1 MANKFYA
8 VRKGKTPGI
17 YKTWVECQAQIYGYS
32 GAEYKGFTS
41 LDEAKAYIGDEK
53 QVASDKPD
61 ILETEAVAYVDGSFN
76 SDTKQF
82 SYGVVMFYLGKE
94 QHFTEAFDDQE
105 LAEMNNVAGELK
117 GAEKA
122 IQFCLDND
130 IKSLTI
136 HHDYEGISKWCTGEW
151 QAKKPGTKAYKDF
164 YDLASNKVK
173 IQFVKVKSH
182 SGDKYNEIADQLAK
196 SAFIKENTKE
206 ATKGAQKVA
215 KKKGVFIDRGQIK
228 DLIISIGTTQWNRF
242 EASDLSL
249 VGNVYRCNIV
259 ADDKKAMLNIY
270 FNNDGTT
277 TFTPTGTNTE
287 ISSVIKALLEEGC
300 TFENSS
306 EAKTFSTK
314 KVPSDWITRLIDY
327 LTSLDGVSVEHKE
340 VETAPAHSYYL
351 FTSKIGDRLTINV
364 YKTGTLTL
372 QGKPAYLYGE
382 AISLLSYCNE
392 VSLDDIVDTVNRFHS
407 IDVKTA
413 DVRSEMETL
422 LPRSYGNIDD
432 MILKLLSPSISLRRV
447 KIDLED
453 YSCYAFPALR
463 ALEGYIKY
471 LFGLKGVNI
480 GNNFGGIFDRGI
492 LTPNISAAI
501 GDTKY
506 QYELERL
513 YDYLVKNRHVIFHTE
528 QILIGTT
535 VLEDKHEADEIV
547 NTVLNLIE
555 TSYTNMNK

>member
-8 VRKGKTPGI
+8 VRKGKIPGI
-17 YKTWVECQAQIYGYS
+17 YETWTECQTQISGYS
-32 GAEYKGFTS
+32 GAEYKGFAS
-41 LDEAKAYIGDEK
+41 LDEAKAYISNKE
-53 QVASDKPD
+53 QAMPDKPD
-61 ILETEAVAYVDGSFN
+61 ILETEAVAYVDGSYN

-82 SYGVVMFYLGKE
+82 SYGVVMFYMGNE
-94 QHFTEAFDDQE
+94 QHFIEVFDDQE

-122 IQFCLDND
+122 IQFCLDNG
-130 IKSLTI
+130 IKKLTI
-136 HHDYEGISKWCTGEW
+136 HHDYEGIAKWCTGEW
-151 QAKKPGTKAYKDF
+151 QAKKTGTKAYKDF
-164 YDLASNKVK
+164 YDSASKKVRIQFIKVK
-173 IQFVKVKSH
+173 GH
-182 SGDKYNEIADQLAK
+182 SGDKYNEVADQLAK
-196 SAFIKENTKE
+196 SAFSIEGTKA
-206 ATKGAQKVA
+206 ATNGERNVA
-215 KKKGVFIDRGQIK
+215 KKKGVFIDRNQIK
-228 DLIISIGTTQWNRF
+228 DLIISIGTKQWQRF

-249 VGNVYRCNIV
+249 VGNTYRCNIV

-300 TFENSS
+300 TYRNSS
-306 EAKTFSTK
+306 EAKPFSTK
-314 KVPSDWITRLIDY
+314 KVPSEWVTKLIEY
-327 LTSLDGVSVEHKE
+327 LTSLDGVTVEHKE
-340 VETAPAHSYYL
+340 VETVPAHSYYQ
-351 FTSKIGDRLTINV
+351 FMSKIGDKLTVNV

-392 VSLDDIVDTVNRFHS
+392 ISVDDIVDTVNSFHS
-407 IDVKTA
+407 IDVKIS
-413 DVRSEMETL
+413 DVRSDMETL

-432 MILKLLSPSISLRRV
+432 MVLKLLSPSISLRKV
-447 KIDLED
+447 KIDMED

-471 LFGLKGVNI
+471 LFGIKGITI
-480 GNNFGGIFDRGI
+480 GNNFGGIFDKGV
-492 LTPNISAAI
+492 LTTNTSAVI
-501 GDTKY
+501 GDTTY
-506 QYELERL
+506 QHELERL

-547 NTVLNLIE
+547 NDVLNLIE
-555 TSYTNMNK
+555 TSYTNINK